1 MPAVSWPPKIDE
13 PLPRAELAFGV
24 RHKLTTYALA
34 PEHPAGGPKARGFAT
49 ILSITAEDVDHL
61 VTEVENGVLT
71 CGVSAIRANPPYGY
85 LCEVKV
91 PVRGLRRH
99 SERRVD
105 VITSWELLAA
115 DTAPRLVTA
124 YIKG

>member
-1 MPAVSWPPKIDE
+1 MGREERGHGFDTEPGRRRPPF
-13 PLPRAELAFGV
+13 PPCASA
-24 RHKLTTYALA
+24 
-34 PEHPAGGPKARGFAT
+34 
-49 ILSITAEDVDHL
+49 
-61 VTEVENGVLT
+61 VENGVLT

-115 DTAPRLVTA
+115 DAAPRLVTA

>member
-61 VTEVENGVLT
+61 VTEVENGVL
-71 CGVSAIRANPPYGY
+71 
-85 LCEVKV
+85 KV

-105 VITSWELLAA
+105 VVTSWELLAA
-115 DTAPRLVTA
+115 DAAPRLVTA